1 MKTLIPVLLIF
12 ISIKILAQEPIII
25 DHSCINISDI
35 PVQWI
40 DSAKTN
46 LHIGYGHTSH
56 GSQLIS
62 GMNAIESYYTDG
74 TYNWSHDGGE
84 GELHL
89 FEGDGYGDGYLDH
102 DCGYSG
108 WDTETREYL
117 DAYPECNVIIWSW
130 CGQVNS
136 VNVQEH
142 YLNTMSQLES
152 DYPEVTFVYMTG
164 HLEGL
169 GPDGTVYQAN
179 QEIRYFCNTNNKI
192 LFDFA
197 DIEKY
202 SPACDTNYQEYFAND
217 ECNYNHPNGGTAN
230 WANDWL
236 VANPTHEL
244 TEISALC
251 SSCAHSVSLNC
262 LKKGV
267 ASWFLWAIIAGWEP
281 QSSGINHN
289 IKNEIEVYPN
299 PFNVNI
305 TIDLDIALFDPT
317 VELIDLQGRV
327 LFKKKFKGTMKSIH
341 LTQINLALSWYIN

>member
-1 MKTLIPVLLIF
+1 M
-12 ISIKILAQEPIII
+12 
-25 DHSCINISDI
+25 
-35 PVQWI
+35 
-40 DSAKTN
+40 
-46 LHIGYGHTSH
+46 
-56 GSQLIS
+56 
-62 GMNAIESYYTDG
+62 
-74 TYNWSHDGGE
+74 
-84 GELHL
+84 
-89 FEGDGYGDGYLDH
+89 
-102 DCGYSG
+102 
-108 WDTETREYL
+108 
-117 DAYPECNVIIWSW
+117 
-130 CGQVNS
+130 
-136 VNVQEH
+136 
-142 YLNTMSQLES
+142 
-152 DYPEVTFVYMTG
+152 
-164 HLEGL
+164 
-169 GPDGTVYQAN
+169 
-179 QEIRYFCNTNNKI
+179 
-192 LFDFA
+192 
-197 DIEKY
+197 
-202 SPACDTNYQEYFAND
+202 YFAND

-341 LTQINLALSWYIN
+341 LTQINLETGIYILKVRDRDKEYNKKIMHSIIN